1 MRRSMSASKSVGTD
15 TSPFLLTRNF
25 PLKFHVGSLAPVSS
39 LKKRQTSGAVSP
51 LILPNFI
58 MIPEKFFDFQNFLI
72 FSSLTVSPQ
81 LNSRLGNARMTRF
94 LPHRAFRRSN

>member
-58 MIPEKFFDFQNFLI
+58 MIPEKFFDVENFSI
-72 FSSLTVSPQ
+72 SSSLSNSCQ
-81 LNSRLGNARMTRF
+81 LNSRLGNPKITSF
-94 LPHRAFRRSN
+94 LPHRSFRLSN